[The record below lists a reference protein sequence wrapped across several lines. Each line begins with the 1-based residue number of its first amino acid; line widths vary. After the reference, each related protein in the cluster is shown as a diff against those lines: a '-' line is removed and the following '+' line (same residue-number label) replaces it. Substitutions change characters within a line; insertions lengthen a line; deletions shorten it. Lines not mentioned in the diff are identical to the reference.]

1 MLVSFIHTGIELAL
15 WLLILR
21 TIQIKLV
28 KSNPE
33 GGGSLALSYLLGS

>member
-1 MLVSFIHTGIELAL
+1 MVISFLHTGIELAL

-21 TIQIKLV
+21 LTQLKLV

-33 GGGSLALSYLLGS
+33 SGGSLALSFLLGS